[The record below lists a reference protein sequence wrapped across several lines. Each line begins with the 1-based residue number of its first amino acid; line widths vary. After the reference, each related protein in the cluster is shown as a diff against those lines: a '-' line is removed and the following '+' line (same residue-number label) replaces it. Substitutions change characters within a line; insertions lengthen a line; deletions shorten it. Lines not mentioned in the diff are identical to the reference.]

1 MWLGDNV
8 YIKSNCLGSISNKG
22 VINIARKGYV
32 YDKNGKRLK
41 SYRGGKATVTR
52 NQKIKYAGK
61 LTETSRELYYY
72 VGSGAYV
79 KAKDVSQVAGKNVM
93 FLKTNTYVYNKKGQH
108 IRNKVL

>member
-1 MWLGDNV
+1 
-8 YIKSNCLGSISNKG
+8 
-22 VINIARKGYV
+22 
-32 YDKNGKRLK
+32 LK

-79 KAKDVSQVAGKNVM
+79 KASDVTIKG
-93 FLKTNTYVYNKKGQH
+93 LKVKTILQKK
-108 IRNKVL
+108 LLS